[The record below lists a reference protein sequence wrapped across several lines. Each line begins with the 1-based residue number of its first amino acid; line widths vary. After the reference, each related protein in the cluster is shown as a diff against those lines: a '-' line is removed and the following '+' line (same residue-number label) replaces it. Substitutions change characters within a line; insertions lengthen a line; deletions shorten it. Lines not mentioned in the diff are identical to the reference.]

1 LFVIPDDL
9 PIEVTPFAFLLGKWQ
24 GTGKIVTR
32 EHDDAPA
39 VEVGFV
45 QTAEF
50 THDGQ
55 DTVTYVSQV
64 KLEDGR
70 VMPGEVGYWRLTRAA
85 HESDAGPGLLPGKGE
100 RAIKTREDLETLR
113 NPEGGFDIQVSMLH
127 PGGVAELYHGKI
139 KGARIDL
146 ASYSGTA
153 FDGAK
158 TYRHSMRVYGLVN
171 HNLMWA
177 WDIATRSAQTES
189 HASAE
194 LRKLDA
200 PADETAAAN

>member
-1 LFVIPDDL
+1 MFVIPDDL

-24 GTGKIVTR
+24 GAGKIVTR
-32 EHDDAPA
+32 ENDEADA
-39 VEVGFV
+39 VEVDFK
-45 QTAEF
+45 QQLEF

-55 DTVTYVSQV
+55 DTVTYLATAT
-64 KLEDGR
+64 LEDGT
-70 VMPGEVGYWRLTRAA
+70 VLPGEVGYWRLTRAP
-85 HESDAGPGLLPGKGE
+85 HDSDAGPGLLPGRGA
-100 RAIKTREDLETLR
+100 RAIQTREDLETLR

-146 ASYSGTA
+146 ASYAGTA

-158 TYRHSMRVYGLVN
+158 TYRHSVRVYGLVN

-194 LRKLDA
+194 LIHI
-200 PADETAAAN
+200 DE

>member
-1 LFVIPDDL
+1 MFVIPDDL
-9 PIEVTPFAFLLGKWQ
+9 PIEVTPFSFLLGKWQ
-24 GTGKIVTR
+24 GAGKIVTR

-50 THDGQ
+50 THNGQ
-55 DTVTYVSQV
+55 DAVTYVSQV

-70 VMPGEVGYWRLTRAA
+70 VLPGEVGFWRLTRAT
-85 HESDAGPGLLPGKGE
+85 HDSDAGPGLLPGKGP
-100 RAIKTREDLETLR
+100 RAIQTREDLETLR
-113 NPEGGFDIQVSMLH
+113 NEDGGFDIQVSILH
-127 PGGVAELYHGKI
+127 SGGVAELYNGKI

-146 ASYSGTA
+146 ASYAGTA

-158 TYRHSMRVYGLVN
+158 TYRHSMRVYGFVN

-177 WDIATRSAQTES
+177 WDIATRSSQTES

-194 LRKLDA
+194 LRKIDA
-200 PADETAAAN
+200 AVDEIPAD

>member
-1 LFVIPDDL
+1 MFVIPDDL

-24 GTGKIVTR
+24 GSGKIVTR
-32 EHDDAPA
+32 EHDQAEA
-39 VEVGFV
+39 VEVGFT
-45 QTAEF
+45 QNAEF

-55 DTVTYVSQV
+55 DTVTYVSTV
-64 KLEDGR
+64 TLDDGR
-70 VMPGEVGYWRLTRAA
+70 IMPGEIGYWRLTRAV
-85 HESDAGPGLLPGKGE
+85 HDSDAGPGLLPGVGP
-100 RAIKTREDLETLR
+100 RAIQTREDLETQR
-113 NPEGGFDIQVSMLH
+113 NQEGGFDIQVSMLH

-146 ASYSGTA
+146 ASFSGTA

-158 TYRHSMRVYGLVN
+158 TYRHSVRVYGLVN

-194 LRKLDA
+194 LHKI
-200 PADETAAAN
+200 ETAAEPSAE